1 MEFQQCLWNL
11 FAPCTSTCFFDWQ
24 EDKCYLVAH
33 LASPNAGKDRKM
45 LPPSGAGICSI
56 LPTCRGVC
64 LTRCGE
70 RAFRNARRA
79 LCNWDFELPM
89 VQACI
94 SAISRC

>member
-1 MEFQQCLWNL
+1 LFVPMLAPRPASRALRNSGDVDACMEFQQCLWNL

-56 LPTCRGVC
+56 LPTCRGVF
-64 LTRCGE
+64 LTGE
-70 RAFRNARRA
+70 RGFRNAR
-79 LCNWDFELPM
+79 
-89 VQACI
+89 
-94 SAISRC
+94 